1 MSKRKRLT
9 PEEWAAIEAESEAV
23 AQRLENRIAKIEAEL
38 EEKRRLGAERP
49 VRRRRLFGLR

>member
-1 MSKRKRLT
+1 MGKRKRLT

-23 AQRLENRIAKIEAEL
+23 AQRLENRIAKITAEL

-49 VRRRRLFGLR
+49 VRRRRLFGLL

>member
-1 MSKRKRLT
+1 MGKRKRFS

-23 AQRLENRIAKIEAEL
+23 AQRLEARIAKIKAEL
-38 EEKRRLGAERP
+38 EEKRRLAAERP